1 MTIEASLQQLL
12 ADAIAFVPRL
22 IGALILF
29 LAVLAIAG
37 RVAGIVARGIERR
50 TERPE
55 LVLML
60 QRTVQWT
67 IITLGALSALSM
79 VKVDV
84 TGFVAGLGVT
94 GLVLGLALQDV
105 ARNFVAGVILLLRR
119 PFFIGE
125 AVSVAGV
132 EGSVVEIN
140 TRDTTIRRWDGE
152 QAIIP
157 NSTIFTSIITN
168 YSRAT
173 SRQRTI
179 GLEISRLQQVSRA
192 TEIIRQAAAAVQGV
206 AAAPA
211 PTVQVQGLSKSGV
224 SVRLRFWAD
233 ATSRETEE
241 VHSEVAMAVNA
252 AIVREGVELA

>member
-1 MTIEASLQQLL
+1 MAIEASLQQLL
-12 ADAIAFVPRL
+12 ADAISFVPRL
-22 IGALILF
+22 IGALVLF
-29 LAVLAIAG
+29 LVVLAVAG
-37 RVAGIVARGIERR
+37 RVAAAVARGIQRR
-50 TERPE
+50 TGRPE

-60 QRTVQWT
+60 QRTAQWT

-119 PFFIGE
+119 PFQVGE
-125 AVSVAGV
+125 AISVAGV

-173 SRQRTI
+173 LRQRTI
-179 GLEISRLQQVSRA
+179 RLDISRMQDVGRA
-192 TEIIRQAAAAVQGV
+192 SEIIRQAAAAVPGV
-206 AAAPA
+206 AAAPSPA
-211 PTVQVQGLSKSGV
+211 VQAEGLGKGGMSV
-224 SVRLRFWAD
+224 SLRFWAD
-233 ATSRETEE
+233 ATSREIED
-241 VHSEVAMAVNA
+241 VHSEVALAVSA

>member
-1 MTIEASLQQLL
+1 MAIEASLQQLL

-29 LAVLAIAG
+29 MAVLAIAG
-37 RVAGIVARGIERR
+37 RVARIVARGIERR

-79 VKVDV
+79 VRVDV

-119 PFFIGE
+119 PFVIGE
-125 AVSVAGV
+125 AVSIAGV
-132 EGSVVEIN
+132 EGSVIDIN

-157 NSTIFTSIITN
+157 NSTVFTSIITN
-168 YSRAT
+168 YSRARL
-173 SRQRTI
+173 RQHTI
-179 GLEISRLQQVSRA
+179 RLEISRLQDVSRA
-192 TEIIRQAAAAVQGV
+192 SEIIRQAAAAVPGVAKEPAPAVQAQGV
-206 AAAPA
+206 
-211 PTVQVQGLSKSGV
+211 SKSGV
-224 SVRLRFWAD
+224 SVSLRFWAD
-233 ATSRETEE
+233 ATSRGIEE

-252 AIVREGVELA
+252 AIVQEGVELA